1 MVPSKAYRGSKA
13 FGTTWGHVGL
23 ALARSPGEGGVP
35 GPPSSLCFW
44 YFAAWRDNVIARTL
58 GPSFLAVLGP
68 QKGVAITFSSHV
80 DKTRSSLLF
89 GSCFKMRL
97 VESNSWLDPE
107 VGSQA

>member
-44 YFAAWRDNVIARTL
+44 YFAAWRDNVIA
-58 GPSFLAVLGP
+58 
-68 QKGVAITFSSHV
+68 
-80 DKTRSSLLF
+80 
-89 GSCFKMRL
+89 
-97 VESNSWLDPE
+97 
-107 VGSQA
+107 